1 MSQKQHDE
9 GLDAPTPP
17 GGPQRTDAPDGS
29 TTPGE
34 PARDPGPGTERVTK
48 PAGHADVPPAPD
60 HDGQA
65 EENRDLQEE
74 NAESSLDQP
83 SQ

>member
-1 MSQKQHDE
+1 MSQQHDE
-9 GLDAPTPP
+9 GRD
-17 GGPQRTDAPDGS
+17 D
-29 TTPGE
+29 TT
-34 PARDPGPGTERVTK
+34 
-48 PAGHADVPPAPD
+48 PAPD